1 MTDFSET
8 SKIIRVVFHFC
19 LHQN

>member
-8 SKIIRVVFHFC
+8 SKIIRVVFHCC